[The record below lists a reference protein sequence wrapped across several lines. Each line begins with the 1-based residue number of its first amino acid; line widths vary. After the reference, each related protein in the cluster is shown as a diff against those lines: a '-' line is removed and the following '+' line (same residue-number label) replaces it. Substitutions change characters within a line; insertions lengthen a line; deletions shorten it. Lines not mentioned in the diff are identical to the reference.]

1 MDKDKFDNDLKLC
14 GKYVICTNVEKEK
27 LTKEEVRGEY
37 KKLQYVEH
45 GFRDLKSDLI
55 SIRPIHHRSQ
65 ETTIG
70 HVQICFFAYAIIKSM
85 ENKLFPFLLNY
96 NKLNKTKLS
105 FDDLVAELQN
115 IKLCKLRIGKKSG
128 ILQFPKLNELQTI
141 LFKLFNLN
149 ACDMTSVEI

>member
-1 MDKDKFDNDLKLC
+1 
-14 GKYVICTNVEKEK
+14 
-27 LTKEEVRGEY
+27 
-37 KKLQYVEH
+37 
-45 GFRDLKSDLI
+45 
-55 SIRPIHHRSQ
+55 
-65 ETTIG
+65 
-70 HVQICFFAYAIIKSM
+70 M

-149 ACDMTSVEI
+149 ANDMTSVEI